1 MAWDI
6 AKELIERL
14 GDKLEVG
21 GAEIPG
27 AEIPEPETKPEEDED
42 GRQ

>member
-6 AKELIERL
+6 ATELIERL

-21 GAEIPG
+21 GAN
-27 AEIPEPETKPEEDED
+27 IPEPEAENTDEGD
-42 GRQ
+42 QQ

>member
-6 AKELIERL
+6 AAELIERL

-21 GAEIPG
+21 GAEIP
-27 AEIPEPETKPEEDED
+27 EPETEEGEGD
-42 GRQ
+42 QQ

>member
-6 AKELIERL
+6 ATELIERL

-21 GAEIPG
+21 GAN
-27 AEIPEPETKPEEDED
+27 IPEPETDEEETNDYPA
-42 GRQ
+42 

>member
-6 AKELIERL
+6 AEELIERL

-21 GAEIPG
+21 GAT
-27 AEIPEPETKPEEDED
+27 IPEPEAENENE
-42 GRQ
+42 GE

>member
-6 AKELIERL
+6 AAELIERL

-21 GAEIPG
+21 GAN
-27 AEIPEPETKPEEDED
+27 IPEPETENTGEGD
-42 GRQ
+42 QQ